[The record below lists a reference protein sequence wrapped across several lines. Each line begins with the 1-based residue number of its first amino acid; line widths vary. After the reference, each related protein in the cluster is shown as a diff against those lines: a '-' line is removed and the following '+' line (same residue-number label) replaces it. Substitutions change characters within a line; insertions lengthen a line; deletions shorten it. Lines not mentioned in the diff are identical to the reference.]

1 MSEEA
6 CHGSPEASVSLQFSD
21 GRFLRQVLLEAQKNG
36 SDPDSI
42 SKLSQLQSMGF
53 GPEVARVALH
63 VAQGDECKALQLCM
77 SGLSFVDPEAALE
90 KCAPP
95 APLRCYIC
103 GQKYLTQKS
112 LDMHL
117 RACRRRFEMQ
127 ESKRPSQERC
137 QLLEEWELPAG
148 VDCLQRYCE
157 NVRAMGSHTVAT
169 NFEDWVETRQP
180 MPDPSK
186 LLPCEFC
193 KRTFLPCRLETHQK
207 VCLQRPK
214 QEPRRPARR
223 QTMPARPPPA
233 ATNSFNAFCN
243 QLQRCPVCQR
253 QFKPE
258 VLAAHQKRCVQE
270 PSIPAPLRRT
280 AKSPPSSPSTKRR
293 SHSGQPPALSFTPP
307 SRGLPSQASFRLRW
321 SPEEGLSE
329 TSRLLDSGLIAC
341 ATSEVEARI
350 CKELTERFHRRVAGT
365 YTASLVQQ
373 SVYDALKATMTHDD
387 QMPEE
392 RDLWHGTSWSFVPK
406 ILKQGFNRS
415 FAGRH
420 GTLLGHATY
429 FSSDPRCSLRF
440 CDKGGG
446 QHGTKAL
453 ILSRVLVGRYCKG
466 SPSDVEPPVCNDDG
480 DRYDTTVDSMES
492 PSIFAVFRDF
502 QAIPL
507 LLVEIACE

>member
-1 MSEEA
+1 MSAEA

-36 SDPDSI
+36 SDPESI

-63 VAQGDECKALQLCM
+63 VAKGDECKALQLCM
-77 SGLSFVDPEAALE
+77 SGLSFVDPAAALE

-112 LDMHL
+112 LEMHT

-148 VDCLQRYCE
+148 SDCLQSYCE
-157 NVRAMGSHTVAT
+157 NLRSRPQALAT

-270 PSIPAPLRRT
+270 PQIPAPVRRT
-280 AKSPPSSPSTKRR
+280 AKSPPSSPSTTKRR

-307 SRGLPSQASFRLRW
+307 SRGSPSQASFRLRW
-321 SPEEGLSE
+321 SPEEGISE
-329 TSRLLDSGLIAC
+329 TSYLQDSGLIAR
-341 ATSEVEARI
+341 ATPDVEARI
-350 CKELTERFHRRVAGT
+350 CKELAGRFHGRVAGV

-373 SVYDALKATMTHDD
+373 SVYDALKDTMTHED
-387 QMPEE
+387 QIPEE

-429 FSSDPRCSLRF
+429 FSSDPRYSLRF

-446 QHGTKAL
+446 QHGTKVL

-502 QAIPL
+502 QAVPL
-507 LLVEIACE
+507 FLVEIACE